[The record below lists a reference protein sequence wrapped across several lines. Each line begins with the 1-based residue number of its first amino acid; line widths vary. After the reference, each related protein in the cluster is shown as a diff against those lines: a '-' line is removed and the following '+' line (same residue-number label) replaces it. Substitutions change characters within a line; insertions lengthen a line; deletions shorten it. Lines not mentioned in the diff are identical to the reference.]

1 MKRIAYRLGLSI
13 PMALA
18 GLFFIL
24 PPVAAQSGG
33 IDLAKARQYFQEAR
47 ALCEKDDGKLWG
59 ISLCGAMIFADP
71 ATRMVAAHQADKE
84 GKLALKESVFTGRLP
99 DEENMSN
106 TATTWAGVKWTMVL
120 WPLPEDAL
128 ARARL
133 MMHELFHRIQDDLGL
148 AMHNPSNAH
157 LDLREG
163 RIWLQL
169 EWRALRKGLL
179 ESGEARKQAVVDA
192 LLFRARRREL
202 FPSATQEDAL
212 EMNEGLAEYTG
223 VKLRGTPE
231 AETMAYFAKRL
242 ESAANSPSFVRSFAY
257 FTGPAYGLLLD
268 AAGAKWRTGLKGTSR
283 LGELL
288 QTAYGVGLGKDVA
301 APRLRSGSSTAYGV
315 ERGKDLPAE
324 AEARAK
330 VYEGDAL
337 RAAEIVRENERNQQ
351 IAKYR
356 ARLVDGPVLIFP
368 ALEKFSFSF
377 DPYNLLPL
385 DAQWTIYPTTRV
397 TDVWGILEV
406 SDGALFV
413 HEGGL
418 ITRVVVAAPVDA
430 NARPPFGSAQGK
442 LRGEGWTLELAPGW
456 TVAAGER
463 KGDWVLR
470 KSEE

>member
-1 MKRIAYRLGLSI
+1 MFRLQLSI
-13 PMALA
+13 LMVLA
-18 GLFFIL
+18 GLFLIPQYVF
-24 PPVAAQSGG
+24 AQGG
-33 IDLAKARQYFQEAR
+33 IDLARARQYFQEAR
-47 ALCEKDDGKLWG
+47 ALCEKDGGKLWG
-59 ISLCGAMIFADP
+59 VSLCGPMIFADP
-71 ATRMVAAHQADKE
+71 ATRMVAANQADGE
-84 GKLALKESVFTGRLP
+84 GKLTAKEAVFTGRLP

-148 AMHNPSNAH
+148 AMQNPSNAH
-157 LDLREG
+157 LDSREG

-169 EWRALRKGLL
+169 EWRALRKALL
-179 ESGEARKQAVVDA
+179 ESGEARQQAVADA
-192 LLFRARRREL
+192 LLFRARRRKL
-202 FPSATQEDAL
+202 FPSATQEDSL

-223 VKLRGTPE
+223 VKLRGTPDT
-231 AETMAYFAKRL
+231 ETIAYFAKRM

-268 AAGAKWRTGLKGTSR
+268 AAGANWRKELKASSNLGLR
-283 LGELL
+283 L
-288 QTAYGVGLGKDVA
+288 QTAYGVEKRA
-301 APRLRSGSSTAYGV
+301 
-315 ERGKDLPAE
+315 DLATLAE
-324 AEARAK
+324 VRAK
-330 VYEGDAL
+330 VYDGDAL

-356 ARLVDGPVLIFP
+356 ARLVDGPVLVLP
-368 ALEKFSFSF
+368 VLEKLSFSF

-385 DAQWTIYPTTRV
+385 DEQRTIYPTTRV

-413 HEGGL
+413 RGSAG

-442 LRGEGWTLELAPGW
+442 LRGDGWTLELAPGW
-456 TVAAGER
+456 TLAPGER
-463 KGDWVLR
+463 KGDFVLR
-470 KSEE
+470 KSE

>member
-1 MKRIAYRLGLSI
+1 VKRIVCRLGLLI
-13 PMALA
+13 LMALA

-47 ALCEKDDGKLWG
+47 ALCEKDGGKLWG
-59 ISLCGAMIFADP
+59 VSLCGPMIFADP
-71 ATRMVAAHQADKE
+71 ATRMVAANQADGE
-84 GKLALKESVFTGRLP
+84 GKLTAKEALFTGRLP

-148 AMHNPSNAH
+148 AMQNPSNAH
-157 LDLREG
+157 LDTREG

-169 EWRALRKGLL
+169 EWRALRQALL
-179 ESGEARKQAVVDA
+179 ESGEARRQAVADA

-223 VKLRGTPE
+223 VKLRGTSD
-231 AETMAYFAKRL
+231 AESMAYFAKRL

-257 FTGPAYGLLLD
+257 STGPAYGLLLD
-268 AAGAKWRTGLKGTSR
+268 AAGAKWRKELKASSNLGSR
-283 LGELL
+283 LQL
-288 QTAYGVGLGKDVA
+288 
-301 APRLRSGSSTAYGV
+301 AYGV
-315 ERGKDLPAE
+315 EKHTNLATTS
-324 AEARAK
+324 EARAK
-330 VYEGDAL
+330 VYGGEAL
-337 RAAEIVRENERNQQ
+337 RGAEIVRENERNQQ

-356 ARLVDGPVLIFP
+356 ARLVDGPVLVLP
-368 ALEKFSFSF
+368 VLEKFSFSF

-385 DAQWTIYPTTRV
+385 DEQRTVYPRTRV

-413 HEGGL
+413 RDGGL
-418 ITRVVVAAPVDA
+418 IKRVVVAAPVDA

-442 LRGEGWTLELAPGW
+442 LRGDGWTLELAPGW
-456 TVAAGER
+456 TVAPGER
-463 KGDWVLR
+463 KGDFVLR
-470 KSEE
+470 KRESSDKVTE